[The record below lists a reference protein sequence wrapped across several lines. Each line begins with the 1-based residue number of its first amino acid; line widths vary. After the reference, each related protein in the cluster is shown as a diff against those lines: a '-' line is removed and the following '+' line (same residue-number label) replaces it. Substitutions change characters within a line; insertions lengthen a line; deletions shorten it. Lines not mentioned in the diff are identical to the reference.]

1 MTDAQISEA
10 KLSIAPRP
18 ADSETRKRVFIAC
31 IHRPGFDRCV
41 PNILISE
48 KIHGAGGHWKRM
60 SDYSLQRNW
69 PLLKIIGCFESERD
83 VRAAVDVSFNTMKN
97 EGVIGP
103 RELLYKMRNR
113 YYPFIANQED
123 DYSDYSDDDDSDLN
137 DENSTSGDER
147 ISYKTACEL
156 LESDMY
162 RPPLLWSIF
171 PFDMHLTQCALS
183 EVFVASEQFNA
194 SCCCAGADEEIE
206 IIGAF
211 QSAAEARTAVEKRR
225 KRWDCDESNDDDD
238 CDESNDDVECIGH
251 TTPGG
256 TRRSA
261 SGGEENVP
269 PLSPKKKFLSTLL
282 IPDKDIA
289 ENWQADGTGCFSFQE
304 RDYDAHS
311 DCGIDRVSLRVQ
323 KVSNVPASKP
333 IKQLAAVKS
342 FLDTLVWLQLCN
354 PQGIAL
360 FSFVRLPTPVR
371 SPFVG
376 ARVSGMLTRSE
387 RLRVVGCGFKGQLVR
402 LLSLGM
408 GHQCEPQKNSGVS
421 HKMMLGIARRVAA
434 KLFHARLASSVDS
447 KSQCKKRA
455 RRDLH

>member
-1 MTDAQISEA
+1 
-10 KLSIAPRP
+10 
-18 ADSETRKRVFIAC
+18 
-31 IHRPGFDRCV
+31 
-41 PNILISE
+41 
-48 KIHGAGGHWKRM
+48 M

-83 VRAAVDVSFNTMKN
+83 VRAAVDVSFNAMKT

-113 YYPFIANQED
+113 YYPFIANEED
-123 DYSDYSDDDDSDLN
+123 RYNDDSDYSDDDDSDLN

-147 ISYKTACEL
+147 IYYDTACEL

-225 KRWDCDESNDDDD
+225 KQHVACRQNTDFPLLHD

-261 SGGEENVP
+261 SGGEED
-269 PLSPKKKFLSTLL
+269 PKKKFLSTLL
-282 IPDKDIA
+282 IPDMDIA
-289 ENWQADGTGCFSFQE
+289 ENWQADGTGCFSFQV
-304 RDYDAHS
+304 RDYDAHA

-333 IKQLAAVKS
+333 IKLLAAVKS

-376 ARVSGMLTRSE
+376 ARVSGILTRAE

-421 HKMMLGIARRVAA
+421 HKMMLGIARRIAA